1 MQSNRWQTQVPAD
14 DFQALEEKIYRTID
28 MYKAARQAQATAE
41 RDAQRLRQQM
51 EDRDGELVTLRREMV
66 QLKKS
71 GKRFAGASR
80 KCCSRS
86 SRSRRPASCS
96 SRAAHGDCSVR
107 PSTDAASRRPASSR
121 RTLLWLRLRRIKI
134 VKDAQNSSVRVEIFD
149 QAYNLRGSD
158 AEYIL
163 KLAEY
168 VDSKMRAVAEA
179 TNTIDTVRL
188 AVLAALNIADEYH
201 LLKKKQEG
209 GATDYQKR
217 AHVLA
222 DALDEVWAKTAR
234 QVNLRRAPLLLACR
248 FWVANCS

>member
-1 MQSNRWQTQVPAD
+1 M
-14 DFQALEEKIYRTID
+14 
-28 MYKAARQAQATAE
+28 ATATK
-41 RDAQRLRQQM
+41 DQ
-51 EDRDGELVTLRREMV
+51 V
-66 QLKKS
+66 
-71 GKRFAGASR
+71 
-80 KCCSRS
+80 
-86 SRSRRPASCS
+86 
-96 SRAAHGDCSVR
+96 
-107 PSTDAASRRPASSR
+107 
-121 RTLLWLRLRRIKI
+121 
-134 VKDAQNSSVRVEIFD
+134 VKDAQNASVRVEIFD

-222 DALDEVWAKTAR
+222 DALDEVLGENRKAG
-234 QVNLRRAPLLLACR
+234 
-248 FWVANCS
+248 